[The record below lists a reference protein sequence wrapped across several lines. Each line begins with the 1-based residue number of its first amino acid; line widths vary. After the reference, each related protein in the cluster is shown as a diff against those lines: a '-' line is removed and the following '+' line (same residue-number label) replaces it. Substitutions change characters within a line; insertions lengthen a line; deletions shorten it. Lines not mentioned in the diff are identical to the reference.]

1 MIGSDASARRQTSQE
16 REPPMTA
23 TEPLLKLGLP
33 KGSLESPTLELF
45 RRAGF
50 GISTSSRS
58 YFPQIDDP
66 EVACTMFRAQEMA
79 RYVEDGVVDCGITG
93 HDWVRET
100 GADVVEV
107 AELEYSRATSRPARW
122 VLAVP
127 NESEITEVEQLHG
140 GVVATELVRTTREY
154 FESHGVDVRVEF
166 SWGATEVKARII
178 DAIVDI
184 TETGSSLRANNLRII
199 AEVLQS
205 TTRLIASREA
215 WADPARREKVESINT
230 LLQGAIAASSKVGLK
245 LNTPRDQ
252 LDDVLAVIG
261 RFGEHAPTI
270 APLIDDSWVAL
281 EIILDERVEREMIP
295 QLRRAGAS
303 GLVSYPLNKVIS

>member
-1 MIGSDASARRQTSQE
+1 M
-16 REPPMTA
+16 
-23 TEPLLKLGLP
+23 LKLGLP
-33 KGSLESPTLELF
+33 KGSLESPTLDLF

-50 GISTSSRS
+50 RISTNSRS
-58 YFPQIDDP
+58 YFPQIDDD
-66 EVACTMFRAQEMA
+66 EISCTMFRAQEMA

-93 HDWVRET
+93 HDWVCET
-100 GADVVEV
+100 GADVIEI
-107 AELEYSRATSRPARW
+107 AELQYSRATSRPARW

-127 NESEITEVEQLHG
+127 AESSVTEIEQLAG
-140 GVVATELVRTTREY
+140 GVVATELVRTTRE
-154 FESHGVDVRVEF
+154 FFQARGVEVRVEF

-199 AEVLQS
+199 GDVLES
-205 TTRLIASREA
+205 TTRLIANRAAWSDAPRRDKIEA
-215 WADPARREKVESINT
+215 INT
-230 LLQGAIAASSKVGLK
+230 LLQGAIAATTKVGLK
-245 LNTPRDQ
+245 LNTPRDR

-261 RFGEHAPTI
+261 RFGEHAPTVS
-270 APLIDDSWVAL
+270 PLIDSDWVAL
-281 EIILDERVEREMIP
+281 EIIMEERQEREIIP